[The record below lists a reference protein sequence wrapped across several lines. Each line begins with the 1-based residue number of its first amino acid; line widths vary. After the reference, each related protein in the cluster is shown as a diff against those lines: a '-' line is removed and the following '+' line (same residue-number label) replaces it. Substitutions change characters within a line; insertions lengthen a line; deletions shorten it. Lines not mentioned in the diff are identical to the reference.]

1 MGLRALMSASGIQ
14 RALVMLL
21 AWVCLHSFA
30 LAQEFPAKPLRFM
43 IGFGPGGS
51 TDATSRLFA
60 QKLSE
65 RLGQPVVPDLRTG
78 ATGSIAADV
87 VAKAPPDGHTLI
99 MITGA
104 HPVVGAMWR
113 KPMHHPVNDF
123 AMVSTVVAYP
133 VVLSVAANSPIATL
147 DDLLAR
153 AKSRKHAI
161 SFGSAGVGSGQH
173 LIGEWIGAEAGVELL
188 HVPFKGNAAA
198 LTEMLTGR
206 IDLLID
212 TLTSAYPHIR
222 AGKVRALTVTTRER
236 SSFLPDRPSIS
247 TVLPKVDFASWAGI
261 ATSPGTPVAVI
272 NRLNG
277 EIRAILQ
284 MPEVQQRYTELGGVP
299 MASTPDE
306 MRARV
311 ETELARWNAV
321 IDARGIERN

>member
-1 MGLRALMSASGIQ
+1 MQRLVCAAAVAIASASAI
-14 RALVMLL
+14 
-21 AWVCLHSFA
+21 
-30 LAQEFPAKPLRFM
+30 AQEFPAKPLRFM

-113 KPMHHPVNDF
+113 KPMHHPVTDF

-133 VVLSVAANSPIATL
+133 VVLSVAANSSIATL

-212 TLTSAYPHIR
+212 TLTSA
-222 AGKVRALTVTTRER
+222 
-236 SSFLPDRPSIS
+236 
-247 TVLPKVDFASWAGI
+247 
-261 ATSPGTPVAVI
+261 
-272 NRLNG
+272 
-277 EIRAILQ
+277 
-284 MPEVQQRYTELGGVP
+284 
-299 MASTPDE
+299 
-306 MRARV
+306 
-311 ETELARWNAV
+311 
-321 IDARGIERN
+321 

>member
-1 MGLRALMSASGIQ
+1 MRSSVVPGASGCL
-14 RALVMLL
+14 RVLVALL
-21 AWVCLHSFA
+21 ASACLQGLA
-30 LAQEFPAKPLRFM
+30 LAQEYPAKPLRFM

-51 TDATSRLFA
+51 TDAMSRLFA

-78 ATGSIAADV
+78 ATGSLAADV

-123 AMVSTVVAYP
+123 AMISTVVAYP
-133 VVLSVAANSPIATL
+133 VVISVAADSAVATL
-147 DDLLAR
+147 EDLLAR
-153 AKSRKHAI
+153 AKVRKHAV

-173 LIGEWIGAEAGVELL
+173 LIGEWIGAEAGAEFL

-206 IDLLID
+206 IDFLID

-222 AGKVRALTVTTRER
+222 AGKVRALAVTTREPSR
-236 SSFLPDRPSIS
+236 FVPDTPTVSRWLPG
-247 TVLPKVDFASWAGI
+247 LDFASWAGI
-261 ATSPGTPVAVI
+261 ATSPGTPAPVI
-272 NRLNG
+272 ARLNN
-277 EIRAILQ
+277 EIRAILAL
-284 MPEVQQRYTELGGVP
+284 PDVQQRYEALAGEP
-299 MASTPDE
+299 MPSTPE
-306 MRARV
+306 QMRERIAI
-311 ETELARWNAV
+311 ELQRWSAL
-321 IDARGIERN
+321 IEARGIERN